1 MSQGS
6 RSGDGANRNLFFF
19 FGGGGDTSA
28 LGAERSVEEETTA
41 FSFEFPNM

>member
-19 FGGGGDTSA
+19 LGGGDTSA
-28 LGAERSVEEETTA
+28 LGAECSVEEEATA
-41 FSFEFPNM
+41 FSFESPNM